1 MIATRPSRNLGFT
14 LVELLVVVAI
24 VGILAVVAVANLV
37 SAVQRGRQKRTM
49 ADIRNVALAV
59 EAYQT
64 DYSIYPSISGT
75 VEDIKTYVEPT
86 YLKSLPV
93 NDGWNRPLAYV
104 SNGTRYTVISYG
116 SNFVPDPPYTP
127 GRTSRFWQDIVFDS
141 GQFYQWPEGLQS
153 SQ

>member
-1 MIATRPSRNLGFT
+1 MIVGDSSRSRGFT

-59 EAYQT
+59 EAYET
-64 DYSIYPSISGT
+64 DYSIYPRASGT
-75 VEDIKTYVEPT
+75 VEDIRGYLEPT

-93 NDGWNRPLAYV
+93 NDGWNRPLVYL
-104 SNGTRYTVISYG
+104 STGTRYTVISYG
-116 SNFVPDPPYTP
+116 SNFQPDPPYTT
-127 GRTSRFWQDIVFDS
+127 GRTSHFWQDIVFDS
-141 GQFYQWPEGLQS
+141 GQFLQWPEGLQS
-153 SQ
+153 R